1 MPALVQD
8 RAELLSGLA
17 IEFDGGELGSN
28 IGLLLVILILG
39 QSHQL
44 IGGAGKPDGSRQKS
58 LLVIVG
64 SAEVRSGRRDIAL
77 QLESIRPVSYTHLE
91 KPKAKRPDFIALLLS
106 KFKKPDKEERC
117 V

>member
-77 QLESIRPVSYTHLE
+77 QLESIRLTLGCHTDTVGLVTILVLHGN
-91 KPKAKRPDFIALLLS
+91 ILLQ
-106 KFKKPDKEERC
+106 
-117 V
+117 